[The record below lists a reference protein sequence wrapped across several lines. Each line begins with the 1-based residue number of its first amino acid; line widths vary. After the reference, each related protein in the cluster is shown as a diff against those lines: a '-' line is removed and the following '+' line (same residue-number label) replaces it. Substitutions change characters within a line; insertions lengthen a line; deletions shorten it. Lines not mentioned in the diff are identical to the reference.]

1 MSPIA
6 ASTPQKTASE
16 RAYTFGLAG
25 VYINQKG
32 REAQGIVARG
42 TEAAALKKELAE
54 KLSGLKDE
62 DLNRVAI
69 RQAWPQM
76 GAAALNAS

>member
-1 MSPIA
+1 VKEGAQGRDYLRDVDWSR
-6 ASTPQKTASE
+6 T

-42 TEAAALKKELAE
+42 AEAAALKKELAE
-54 KLSGLKDE
+54 KLSG
-62 DLNRVAI
+62 V
-69 RQAWPQM
+69 
-76 GAAALNAS
+76 